1 MNTISQTPFAGGMQ
15 QLFAAGS
22 NAQTAAQAPS
32 SSIQGSATRAAQ
44 SITSTEGQS
53 LVDIRDELASAAQA
67 AYDSFDGEG
76 DIRST
81 VRDAIR
87 ATLTENG
94 FDVEEV
100 ESAMGPKPG
109 AGGRP
114 PRGEGPP
121 PSDAGSESFG
131 ERFVQSFLGRFS
143 EGTNLDFIG

>member
-1 MNTISQTPFAGGMQ
+1 MQ
-15 QLFAAGS
+15 QLFATS
-22 NAQTAAQAPS
+22 SSAQTAAQAPS
-32 SSIQGSATRAAQ
+32 SSTQGSAMRAAQ
-44 SITSTEGQS
+44 SITSSEGQS
-53 LVDIRDELASAAQA
+53 LIDIKDELASAAQA

-100 ESAMGPKPG
+100 ENAMGPKPG

-114 PRGEGPP
+114 PRGEE
-121 PSDAGSESFG
+121 PSPAGGGSESFG